1 MIIKKIFLFFL
12 LNTFYFISCQ
22 AQIITFNNF
31 QFDSINLVHKTL
43 IQNSQID
50 SFEISFK
57 KYGEKIKNSKYKKG
71 KINHYL
77 NLSRL
82 SFNAGDFENS
92 FIHSSQALEVSK
104 KIKTYKLIN
113 SSYSWKINIL
123 EKTKSLDLKKTIN
136 ESMSFVQKN
145 DFETLTKRY
154 LTLSSFN
161 RNNNRLGVAS
171 SLLDSAIIFA
181 EKSNQP
187 LLQIKT
193 LRGKAILKIQT
204 DPNLALKLFKK
215 ALNKSKKYKNTH
227 LLIESYFNLGKC
239 YSILGISDSSINN
252 MQNAL
257 EIALDNNKNANI
269 TIILKALAEEK
280 FKSKDYK
287 KAYQTL
293 SLKDSIQNIK
303 LNNKDFLKVKNLAL
317 KLKSTESQLKLQKT
331 NSDRMSLILLIFIVF
346 TAAYI
351 YFSKYRKFKNSLI
364 KNKNAFKAISDQEEE
379 IKQKIG
385 EELHDNIGGSL
396 AALKMR
402 LSELNDPN
410 YYQSLR
416 NEINNLEVIYDDVR
430 KLSSNLSV
438 NPHIHESLYE
448 KIQNLCENTFHDD
461 YSISI
466 NFFPESQMKLNF
478 NSQLTINCIRI
489 LQEIFTN
496 IIKHSNAKNINLDI
510 TNHPDFISLIVTDDG
525 IGFNIKKYKA
535 GNGLENIK
543 KRASL
548 FNGEVLIESKLK
560 EGTSIIVNLS
570 NQDLA

>member
-1 MIIKKIFLFFL
+1 
-12 LNTFYFISCQ
+12 
-22 AQIITFNNF
+22 
-31 QFDSINLVHKTL
+31 
-43 IQNSQID
+43 
-50 SFEISFK
+50 
-57 KYGEKIKNSKYKKG
+57 
-71 KINHYL
+71 
-77 NLSRL
+77 
-82 SFNAGDFENS
+82 
-92 FIHSSQALEVSK
+92 
-104 KIKTYKLIN
+104 
-113 SSYSWKINIL
+113 
-123 EKTKSLDLKKTIN
+123 
-136 ESMSFVQKN
+136 MSFVQKN

-161 RNNNRLGVAS
+161 RNNNRIGVAS

-193 LRGKAILKIQT
+193 LRGKAISKIQT

-215 ALNKSKKYKNTH
+215 ALHKSKKNENKH

-239 YSILGISDSSINN
+239 YSILGKSDSSINN

-416 NEINNLEVIYDDVR
+416 NEINNLEVIYNDVR

-466 NFFPESQMKLNF
+466 NFFPENQMKLNF

>member
-22 AQIITFNNF
+22 AQNIIFSNS
-31 QFDSINLVHKTL
+31 QFDSINLIHKSL
-43 IQNSQID
+43 IQKNQTD
-50 SFEISFK
+50 SFEISITKF
-57 KYGEKIKNSKYKKG
+57 GERIKNSKYEKG

-77 NLSRL
+77 ILSRL
-82 SFNAGDFENS
+82 SFNFGDFENA
-92 FIHSSQALEVSK
+92 FINSSQALEMSK
-104 KIKTYKLIN
+104 KIKSYNLIN

-123 EKTKSLDLKKTIN
+123 EKTKSLDLKKTID
-136 ESMSFVQKN
+136 ESMNFIKKN
-145 DFETLTKRY
+145 DFEILTKRY
-154 LTLSSFN
+154 LTLSSLN
-161 RNNNRLGVAS
+161 RNEDRIGVAS

-181 EKSNQP
+181 EKSNLP

-204 DPNLALKLFKK
+204 DPNSALKLFKK
-215 ALNKSKKYKNTH
+215 ALNKSKKNQNKH

-239 YSILGISDSSINN
+239 YSILGRSDSSINN

-280 FKSKDYK
+280 FKSKDFK

-293 SLKDSIQNIK
+293 TLKDSIQNIK
-303 LNNKDFLKVKNLAL
+303 LNNKDLLKVKNLAL

-351 YFSKYRKFKNSLI
+351 YFSKYRKFKNSLL
-364 KNKNAFKAISDQEEE
+364 KNKNAFKAISEQEEE

-410 YYQSLR
+410 YYQSLS

-448 KIQNLCENTFHDD
+448 KIQNLCENTFHHN

-510 TNHPDFISLIVTDDG
+510 TNHPDFISIIVSDDG
-525 IGFNIKKYKA
+525 SGFNTKKYKA

-548 FNGEVLIESKLK
+548 FNGEILIESKLK

>member
-1 MIIKKIFLFFL
+1 
-12 LNTFYFISCQ
+12 
-22 AQIITFNNF
+22 
-31 QFDSINLVHKTL
+31 
-43 IQNSQID
+43 
-50 SFEISFK
+50 
-57 KYGEKIKNSKYKKG
+57 
-71 KINHYL
+71 
-77 NLSRL
+77 
-82 SFNAGDFENS
+82 
-92 FIHSSQALEVSK
+92 
-104 KIKTYKLIN
+104 
-113 SSYSWKINIL
+113 
-123 EKTKSLDLKKTIN
+123 
-136 ESMSFVQKN
+136 
-145 DFETLTKRY
+145 
-154 LTLSSFN
+154 
-161 RNNNRLGVAS
+161 
-171 SLLDSAIIFA
+171 
-181 EKSNQP
+181 
-187 LLQIKT
+187 
-193 LRGKAILKIQT
+193 
-204 DPNLALKLFKK
+204 
-215 ALNKSKKYKNTH
+215 
-227 LLIESYFNLGKC
+227 
-239 YSILGISDSSINN
+239 

-280 FKSKDYK
+280 FKSKNYK

-416 NEINNLEVIYDDVR
+416 NEINNLEVIYEDVR

-448 KIQNLCENTFHDD
+448 KIQNLCENTFNND

>member
-1 MIIKKIFLFFL
+1 MK
-12 LNTFYFISCQ
+12 
-22 AQIITFNNF
+22 
-31 QFDSINLVHKTL
+31 
-43 IQNSQID
+43 
-50 SFEISFK
+50 
-57 KYGEKIKNSKYKKG
+57 
-71 KINHYL
+71 
-77 NLSRL
+77 
-82 SFNAGDFENS
+82 
-92 FIHSSQALEVSK
+92 
-104 KIKTYKLIN
+104 
-113 SSYSWKINIL
+113 
-123 EKTKSLDLKKTIN
+123 
-136 ESMSFVQKN
+136 
-145 DFETLTKRY
+145 
-154 LTLSSFN
+154 
-161 RNNNRLGVAS
+161 NNR
-171 SLLDSAIIFA
+171 F
-181 EKSNQP
+181 
-187 LLQIKT
+187 
-193 LRGKAILKIQT
+193 
-204 DPNLALKLFKK
+204 
-215 ALNKSKKYKNTH
+215 
-227 LLIESYFNLGKC
+227 
-239 YSILGISDSSINN
+239 
-252 MQNAL
+252 
-257 EIALDNNKNANI
+257 
-269 TIILKALAEEK
+269 
-280 FKSKDYK
+280 
-287 KAYQTL
+287 
-293 SLKDSIQNIK
+293 
-303 LNNKDFLKVKNLAL
+303 
-317 KLKSTESQLKLQKT
+317 
-331 NSDRMSLILLIFIVF
+331 
-346 TAAYI
+346 YI

-364 KNKNAFKAISDQEEE
+364 KNKNAFKAISDQEEG

-438 NPHIHESLYE
+438 NPHIHQSLYE

-461 YSISI
+461 YIISI

-496 IIKHSNAKNINLDI
+496 IIKHSNAKNINIDI

>member
-22 AQIITFNNF
+22 AQNIIFSNS
-31 QFDSINLVHKTL
+31 QFDSINLIHKSL
-43 IQNSQID
+43 IQKNQTD
-50 SFEISFK
+50 SFEISITKF
-57 KYGEKIKNSKYKKG
+57 GERIKNSKYEKG

-77 NLSRL
+77 ILSRL
-82 SFNAGDFENS
+82 SFNFGDFENA
-92 FIHSSQALEVSK
+92 FINSSQALEMSK
-104 KIKTYKLIN
+104 KIKSYNLIN

-123 EKTKSLDLKKTIN
+123 EKTKSLDLKKTID
-136 ESMSFVQKN
+136 ESMNFIKKN
-145 DFETLTKRY
+145 DFEILTKRY
-154 LTLSSFN
+154 LTLSSLN
-161 RNNNRLGVAS
+161 RNEDRIGVAS

-181 EKSNQP
+181 EKSNLP

-204 DPNLALKLFKK
+204 DPNSALKLFKK
-215 ALNKSKKYKNTH
+215 ALNKSKKNQNKH

-239 YSILGISDSSINN
+239 YSILGRSDSSINN

-280 FKSKDYK
+280 FKSKDFK

-293 SLKDSIQNIK
+293 TLKDSIQNIK
-303 LNNKDFLKVKNLAL
+303 LNNKDLLKVKNLAL

-351 YFSKYRKFKNSLI
+351 YFSKYRKFKNSLL
-364 KNKNAFKAISDQEEE
+364 KNKNAFKAISEQEEE

-410 YYQSLR
+410 YYQSLS

-448 KIQNLCENTFHDD
+448 KIQNLCENTFHHN

-510 TNHPDFISLIVTDDG
+510 TNHPDFISIIVSDDG
-525 IGFNIKKYKA
+525 SGFNTKKYKA

>member
-22 AQIITFNNF
+22 AQNIIFSNS
-31 QFDSINLVHKTL
+31 QFDSINLIHKSL
-43 IQNSQID
+43 IQKNQID
-50 SFEISFK
+50 SFEISITKF
-57 KYGEKIKNSKYKKG
+57 GERIKNSKYEKG

-82 SFNAGDFENS
+82 SFNFGDFENA
-92 FIHSSQALEVSK
+92 FINSSQALEMSK
-104 KIKTYKLIN
+104 KIKSYNLIN

-123 EKTKSLDLKKTIN
+123 EKTKSLDLKKTID
-136 ESMSFVQKN
+136 ESMNFIKKN
-145 DFETLTKRY
+145 DFEILTKRY
-154 LTLSSFN
+154 LTLSSLN
-161 RNNNRLGVAS
+161 RNEDRIGVAS

-181 EKSNQP
+181 EKSNLP

-215 ALNKSKKYKNTH
+215 ALNKSKKNQNKH

-239 YSILGISDSSINN
+239 YSILGRSDSSINN

-280 FKSKDYK
+280 FKSKDFK

-303 LNNKDFLKVKNLAL
+303 LDNKDLLKVKNLAL

-351 YFSKYRKFKNSLI
+351 YFSKYRKFKNSLL
-364 KNKNAFKAISDQEEE
+364 KNKNAFKAISEQEEE

-410 YYQSLR
+410 YYQSLS

-448 KIQNLCENTFHDD
+448 KIQNLCENTFHHN

-510 TNHPDFISLIVTDDG
+510 TNHPDFISIIVSDDG
-525 IGFNIKKYKA
+525 IGFNTKKYKA